1 MTYHQ
6 LSWFYIKHRGHPF
19 SHLIDGFGGCYTNGY
34 PPYASFYL
42 VLSTGKT
49 LQACTKL
56 QIEKRS
62 ATTSIMACPIIN
74 SPLLLLVLLQSLV
87 RLSILA
93 QSITT
98 LVGGALRCRTTAA
111 AITGSTTS
119 LATGLSSFM
128 GVDFALGELTGADT
142 LIRLAVLAETVMF

>member
-1 MTYHQ
+1 
-6 LSWFYIKHRGHPF
+6 
-19 SHLIDGFGGCYTNGY
+19 
-34 PPYASFYL
+34 
-42 VLSTGKT
+42 
-49 LQACTKL
+49 
-56 QIEKRS
+56 
-62 ATTSIMACPIIN
+62 MACPIIN
-74 SPLLLLVLLQSLV
+74 RPLLLLVLLQSLV